1 MIVRAMSALSTTS
14 ARWPRDPRVQQSL
27 RHSVRDGI
35 AHSVMT
41 GAGETYFAAYALFLG
56 ASDACLS
63 LLAALPP
70 LVGAGAQ
77 LGAAWLA
84 RRTDRRRRF
93 VFASAVLQ
101 ALTWL
106 PILWLPY
113 AFPAYAVPMLLGC
126 LALYYAAVGFGTPL
140 WSSLMA
146 ELVPAHVRGRF
157 FGRRSQYMHL
167 ASFLGL
173 VAAGLTLQYFEA
185 RDNAQLAFAL
195 IFGTAAGA
203 RLCSA
208 YHLARMHEPER
219 RPAPMVAETETAP
232 LVQSPLLRFSCFA
245 AAVMAAVGISAP
257 FFALYMLKDLGM
269 TYFEFALATAVYV
282 GAQFISLRAWGRLAD
297 LYGNRTLLV
306 VTGAALPLLPL
317 PWLLSP
323 GLGPVLLLQATGGW
337 FWAGFRLALRNYLY
351 DLVPAGPRPR
361 DWALHNFL
369 GALGTAAGALLG
381 GTLAGKG
388 GLTAFGVGLP
398 WRGIAAALTAS
409 AVLRALVLLAFLP
422 RIRETRPVRPFSA
435 RTFLVAM
442 LRFNHLGVLV
452 YRWSRRLARR
462 DGAGNDRLDA

>member
-1 MIVRAMSALSTTS
+1 MIVRTMNALSTIS
-14 ARWPRDPRVQQSL
+14 ARWTRDPRTQQWL

-56 ASDACLS
+56 ASDAYVS

-84 RRTDRRRRF
+84 RTDRRRRLIC
-93 VFASAVLQ
+93 ATTVLQ

-126 LALYYAAVGFGTPL
+126 LAVYYAAVGFGTPL

-146 ELVPAHVRGRF
+146 ELVPTHVRGRF
-157 FGRRSQYMHL
+157 FGRRNQYMQI
-167 ASFLGL
+167 ANFLGL

-185 RDNAQLAFAL
+185 RDNARLAFAL

-219 RPAPMVAETETAP
+219 PSPSAVAEAETASFAQP
-232 LVQSPLLRFSCFA
+232 RLLRFSCFA
-245 AAVMAAVGISAP
+245 AAIMGAVGISAP
-257 FFALYMLKDLGM
+257 LFALYMLKDLGM
-269 TYFEFALATAVYV
+269 TYLEFTLATAVFV
-282 GAQFISLRAWGRLAD
+282 VAQFVSLRAWGRLGD

-306 VTGAALPLLPL
+306 VAGAALPLLPL
-317 PWLLSP
+317 PWVLSP
-323 GLGPVLLLQATGGW
+323 GLGAVLLLQAAAGW
-337 FWAGFRLALRNYLY
+337 IWAGFRLALGNYFY
-351 DLVPAGPRPR
+351 DLIPGGPRPR

-369 GALGTAAGALLG
+369 GAVGTAAGALLG

-388 GLTAFGVGLP
+388 GLAALGLGLP

-409 AVLRALVLLAFLP
+409 AMLRALVLLAFLP
-422 RIRETRPVRPFSA
+422 RLREARPVRAFSA

-442 LRFNHLGVLV
+442 LRFNHLGMLIC
-452 YRWSRRLARR
+452 RWSRRLARR
-462 DGAGNDRLDA
+462 DGAGSDRLDA

>member
-1 MIVRAMSALSTTS
+1 MIVRAMNALSTTS
-14 ARWPRDPRVQQSL
+14 ARWARDPRTQQSL
-27 RHSVRDGI
+27 HHSVRDGI

-56 ASDACLS
+56 ASDACVS

-77 LGAAWLA
+77 LGAARLA
-84 RRTDRRRRF
+84 RPTDRRRF
-93 VFASAVLQ
+93 LSASAVVQ

-126 LALYYAAVGFGTPL
+126 LVLYYAAVGFGAPL

-146 ELVPAHVRGRF
+146 ELVPAHLRGRF
-157 FGRRSQYMHL
+157 FGRRNQYMHL
-167 ASFLGL
+167 ANFLAL
-173 VAAGLTLQYFEA
+173 VGAGLTLQYFEA
-185 RDNAQLAFAL
+185 RDNARLAFAL

-208 YHLARMHEPER
+208 YYLSRMCEPD
-219 RPAPMVAETETAP
+219 RPSGPVAAEAETAFFP
-232 LVQSPLLRFSCFA
+232 HPRLLRFSCFA
-245 AAVMAAVGISAP
+245 AAVMGAVGVSAP
-257 FFALYMLKDLGM
+257 FFALYMLKELGM
-269 TYFEFALATAVYV
+269 TYFELTLATAAFVV
-282 GAQFISLRAWGRLAD
+282 AQFVSLRAWGRLGD

-317 PWLLSP
+317 PWLLAP
-323 GLGPVLLLQATGGW
+323 GLGAVLLLQAAAGW
-337 FWAGFRLALRNYLY
+337 IWAGFRLALGNYFF
-351 DLVPAGPRPR
+351 DLMPGGPRPH

-388 GLTAFGVGLP
+388 GFAALGLGLP
-398 WRGIAAALTAS
+398 LRGIAAALTAS
-409 AVLRALVLLAFLP
+409 AMLRAVVLLAFLP
-422 RIRETRPVRPFSA
+422 RVRETRPVRAFSA
-435 RTFLVAM
+435 RIFLVAM
-442 LRFNHLGVLV
+442 LRFNHLGAIVC
-452 YRWSRRLARR
+452 RWSRRLARR
-462 DGAGNDRLDA
+462 DGAEHDRLDA